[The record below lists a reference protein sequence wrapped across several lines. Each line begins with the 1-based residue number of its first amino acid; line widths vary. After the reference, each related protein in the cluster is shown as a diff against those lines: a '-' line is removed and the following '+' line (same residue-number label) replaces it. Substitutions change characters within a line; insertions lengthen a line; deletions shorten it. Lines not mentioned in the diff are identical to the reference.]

1 MPVFRPPCLES
12 DAVVEEPSKWSE
24 EAVEGRE
31 ACPRGEHFQAFA
43 RSPRR
48 TLSRYPTTGDCPQFS
63 LPPCVCTP

>member
-43 RSPRR
+43 RSP
-48 TLSRYPTTGDCPQFS
+48 PTNP
-63 LPPCVCTP
+63 